1 MRAYR
6 DPRMEQR
13 GNEDVSNS
21 SAGPDV
27 LGILREARP
36 SRLFWNLTPPRLIT
50 DAIARGEA
58 RLNHAGALVA
68 ATGRFTGRSPRD
80 KFLVD
85 YPEFHDSLDW
95 GPNNQPIE
103 PEAFMHL
110 RQDVLASL
118 RGREL
123 YVQDLHAGADP
134 AYRLRVRV
142 ITEQAW
148 HSLFAY
154 NMFRRPE
161 MDERIGF
168 VPDWTVLQVPGF
180 SADPDRHGTTS
191 GTAIV
196 IDLVGRLVIVAGTAY
211 AGEIK
216 KAIFTVLN
224 YLLPDEGVLPMHCSA
239 NIDGSGQVAVFFG
252 LSGTGK
258 TTLSADASRTLIGD
272 DEHGWSARGVFN
284 FEGGCDAKVIKL
296 DAAAEPEIWAAS
308 NRFGA
313 ILENVVLDPATL
325 EPDFDDGSLTENTRS
340 SYPLEFVANA
350 SADGIG
356 GHPRDIVMLT
366 ADAFGVL
373 PPISRLTAEQAMYH
387 FLSGY
392 TARVAGTERGV
403 SEPQATF
410 SACFGAP
417 FMPRHPSVY
426 ATLLGQLM
434 RRHGSRCWLVNTG
447 WTGGSYGTGRRMPLA
462 ATRSLLQAALGGAL
476 DGVPFTAEPQFGLL
490 VPQACPG
497 VDPAL
502 LNPRAAWSDRAA
514 YDRTAAAVAA
524 RFDRNFAP
532 LARHVPEEVRRVQI
546 RAAA

>member
-1 MRAYR
+1 M
-6 DPRMEQR
+6 D
-13 GNEDVSNS
+13 NS

-36 SRLFWNLTPPRLIT
+36 ARLFWNPTAPRLVS

-68 ATGRFTGRSPRD
+68 ATGRCTGRSPKD
-80 KFLVD
+80 KFFVD

-95 GPNNQPIE
+95 GPNNQPLE
-103 PEAFMHL
+103 PEAFMQL

-148 HSLFAY
+148 HSLFAH
-154 NMFRRPE
+154 NMFRRPSV
-161 MDERIGF
+161 DERIGF

-180 SADPDRHGTTS
+180 TADPERHGTAS

-239 NIDGSGQVAVFFG
+239 NHDGDGRVAVFFG

-284 FEGGCDAKVIKL
+284 FEGGCYAKVIKL

-325 EPDFDDGSLTENTRS
+325 EPDFADSSLTENTRS

-350 SADGIG
+350 SADGVA

-417 FMPRHPSVY
+417 FMPRHPAVY
-426 ATLLGQLM
+426 AALLGQMM

-462 ATRSLLQAALGGAL
+462 ATRSLLQAALGGVL
-476 DGVPFTAEPQFGLL
+476 DPVPHLPEPHFGLL

-502 LNPRAAWSDRAA
+502 LNPRAAWNDRSA